1 LNDVASD
8 IARAFDIH
16 DFYTAHIMN
25 FCEGYYEPN
34 TTVTHE
40 QHPSENV
47 TYCSNR
53 TAFFHF
59 DPTAIIQSE
68 LAPGV
73 NLTDIHWPSEIE
85 DATRAVE
92 VASKVMFIFYC
103 IGIGFAGLAW
113 IGAAWGVLTNGRIS
127 AFVNFTL
134 DIVSPL
140 LQNVGKNPDILS
152 LQLLGEGP
160 ENRSHRF
167 VSYFLI
173 FIPC

>member
-1 LNDVASD
+1 
-8 IARAFDIH
+8 
-16 DFYTAHIMN
+16 MN

-34 TTVTHE
+34 TTVTRE

-47 TYCSNR
+47 TFCSNR

-85 DATRAVE
+85 DAIRAIE
-92 VASKVMFIFYC
+92 ITSKVMFIFYC
-103 IGIGFAGLAW
+103 IGIGLVGLAL
-113 IGAAWGVLTNGRIS
+113 IGAAWGVLANGRIS

-134 DIVSPL
+134 DIVSL
-140 LQNVGKNPDILS
+140 LISKRGKDNPTYLS
-152 LQLLGEGP
+152 LQLFGGGP
-160 ENRSHRF
+160 ETRIQCF
-167 VSYFLI
+167 VSYFLN
-173 FIPC
+173 FTLC